1 MGRVLPPPGGDLF
14 FAVSALADVA
24 LAVGVVLVFRRLG
37 LAWAAGA
44 AILAF
49 GVWRVKLSVLR
60 YAGLDGF
67 GFVHVVWLDL
77 VVAVPVAGLVLL
89 LRRGAHR
96 PSRAVGAL
104 AVVLAPVGVY
114 ASFIEPA
121 RVEVERAELPLGGER
136 DGRRPLRV
144 GVLSDLQF
152 SRVGGHERRAVRRL
166 RELRPDVVLIPGD
179 LHQGSREELGRELPA
194 IRRLLGELRPPGGV
208 YFAPGDQE
216 SVAEAELV
224 LRGTG
229 IRLLVDREAS
239 VRVGDRRLAV
249 LGLDLRPGGTSGRAA
264 LRRFERR
271 RDRGELGIV
280 MAHRPD
286 WVRYLGSDGRIDLL
300 VAGHTHGGQVQVPY
314 AGPPTIASRVP
325 REVGAGGL
333 HVVEGRRVYVSRGV
347 GVERGQAPKLR
358 LGAPP
363 EVSLLTLR

>member
-1 MGRVLPPPGGDLF
+1 MLPSAGGHLF

-24 LAVGVVLVFRRLG
+24 LGVVVVLVFRRFG

-44 AILAF
+44 AILALA
-49 GVWRVKLSVLR
+49 VWRLKLSFLR

-77 VVAVPVAGLVLL
+77 VVAVPVAGLLL
-89 LRRGAHR
+89 LLGRGAHR

-104 AVVLAPVGVY
+104 ALVLAPVGVY
-114 ASFIEPA
+114 ASFVEPA
-121 RVEVERAELPLGGER
+121 RIVVERAHVPLSHER
-136 DGRRPLRV
+136 EGRRPLRV

-152 SRVGGHERRAVRRL
+152 ARVGGHERRAVRRL

-179 LHQGSREELGRELPA
+179 IHQGTREELERELAA
-194 IRRLLGELRPPGGV
+194 IRRLLAQLRPPGGA

-216 SVAEAELV
+216 SVPEAELA

-229 IRLLVDREAS
+229 IRLLADREARA
-239 VRVGDRRLAV
+239 RVGDRRLAV
-249 LGLDLRPGGTSGRAA
+249 LGLGLRPGSAGGRAA
-264 LRRFERR
+264 LRRFESRPH
-271 RDRGELGIV
+271 RGEVRIV

-286 WVRYLGSDGRIDLL
+286 WVRHLGGDGRIDLL
-300 VAGHTHGGQVQVPY
+300 VAGHTHGGQVQVPF
-314 AGPPTIASRVP
+314 AGPPTIASKVP
-325 REVGAGGL
+325 RAVGAGGL
-333 HVVEGRRVYVSRGV
+333 HVVDGRRIYVSRGV

-363 EVSLLTLR
+363 EVSVLTLR